1 MLLTLKKTLQLILE
15 SENDYVVAVKRNQ
28 VRLYHQVESIVTHCK
43 PIQPTRTLHEQQR
56 GRTETRCVRVFSATG
71 IDTEQWP
78 GVKTIVCVDRAR
90 QFKGRCTMHRAYYI
104 SSVSASSKAWMETI
118 RGHWSVE
125 NRLHWCKDVVLNED
139 SAYGREPNALLNAS
153 VFRSIAI
160 NLLRLNGFDSLK
172 SALRELANQIPQIFK
187 LLQ

>member
-1 MLLTLKKTLQLILE
+1 MQLILKKTLQLILE
-15 SENDYVVAVKRNQ
+15 SENDYVVTVKGNQ
-28 VRLYHQVESIVTHCK
+28 ARLHRQVESIVTHCK
-43 PIQPTRTLHEQQR
+43 ALQAPLIIQEQHR
-56 GRTETRCVRVFSATG
+56 GRLETRHVSVFSAAD

-78 GVKTIVCVDRAR
+78 EVKTIVCVDRHR
-90 QFKGRCTMHRAYYI
+90 QSQGKCTQHRAYYI
-104 SSVSASSKAWMETI
+104 SSVSAASQAWMRII

-139 SAYGREPNALLNAS
+139 KTYGREPNSLLNAS

-160 NLLRLNGFDSLK
+160 NVLRLNGFESLK
-172 SALRELANQIPQIFK
+172 PALRELANQIPQIFK